1 MPNPKLPHAH
11 EYRALGNALRSL
23 RETAGMTQVQA
34 AEQVGIRSKF
44 VSEVERGNRGLRWHT
59 LRGLLRAYGAG
70 LRDLAAAIE
79 TAER

>member
-1 MPNPKLPHAH
+1 
-11 EYRALGNALRSL
+11 
-23 RETAGMTQVQA
+23 MTQVQA

-79 TAER
+79 AAER